1 MFGHISPP
9 GLYHELKHL
18 AGMVKAKETK
28 KPLDGLKVF
37 VTHIKEALI
46 PHPSGKTAR
55 KRILSE
61 LELLEEEG
69 QLGVEFVAVHR
80 GDRIC
85 EPTTSLYSYAHEQ

>member
-55 KRILSE
+55 ERILSE

-80 GDRIC
+80 GDRIRG
-85 EPTTSLYSYAHEQ
+85 SLMSPYARAYEQ